1 MITGDQ
7 NIEEVSKKRR
17 IMNYYD
23 KITQGKSPVTMET
36 MDLMTNTAYFA
47 VVPNHAT
54 TTQEWSFTN
63 CRNRTSPAILC

>member
-47 VVPNHAT
+47 VVPNLN
-54 TTQEWSFTN
+54 S
-63 CRNRTSPAILC
+63 L